1 MMDAERRVTTTTS
14 YRYLGLQI
22 SSDMTIAECMETS
35 LRKRAFGMRT
45 LAQRVLLFNRDVRE
59 RAPYTVKLLL
69 LKTIIYAAFSF
80 PILAVI
86 FKRSSPAFHALE
98 RVLGEATR
106 CVFNMPRS
114 FPKPLTEFTSGILP
128 LWPAVAI
135 PPLAVLVLVLGWLGQ
150 RGAEPFPAVPA
161 GFGSPSQVAMLLL
174 GRYLL
179 AFELISIVLLVAII
193 GALALGQGERKM
205 PWS

>member
-1 MMDAERRVTTTTS
+1 MWWLGWFAAGLGTITKGVGVLALVMIAPAVFAALAGWRGAHLHAKNWRFWCGPLFFAAAAALWLVFAFIAASGVFAVLAAPFLAIMQVLVYAGAIMVLFLFVIMM
-14 YRYLGLQI
+14 LQGPI
-22 SSDMTIAECMETS
+22 MEGE
-35 LRKRAFGMRT
+35 RKRMA
-45 LAQRVLLFNRDVRE
+45 
-59 RAPYTVKLLL
+59 
-69 LKTIIYAAFSF
+69 
-80 PILAVI
+80 
-86 FKRSSPAFHALE
+86 
-98 RVLGEATR
+98 
-106 CVFNMPRS
+106 
-114 FPKPLTEFTSGILP
+114 LP

-161 GFGSPSQVAMLLL
+161 GFGSPSQVATLLL